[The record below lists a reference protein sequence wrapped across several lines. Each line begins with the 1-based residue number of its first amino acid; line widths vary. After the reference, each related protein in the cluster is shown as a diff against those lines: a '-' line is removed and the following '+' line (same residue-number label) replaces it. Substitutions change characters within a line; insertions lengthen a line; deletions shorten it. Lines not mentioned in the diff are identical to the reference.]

1 MLCYI
6 LLTLSYTAVYSNSY
20 TFAYDFS
27 FFDYGAK
34 QIRATATSA

>member
-6 LLTLSYTAVYSNSY
+6 LLTLSYIAVYSKSH

-34 QIRATATSA
+34 QI